1 MHCSSGLMRSWG
13 CTPQRRATMTRT
25 SSPGHCA
32 GKRASVTVGEGKIQ
46 LHRKIPKYV
55 RTTCLAWTPREGGS
69 VRGTTWWCPRLW
81 PSRIGQVCRQD
92 STMRW
97 WQHHEMV
104 HEVIAEQG
112 IWSATSYTDR
122 QVYCRANR
130 LRDKV
135 VGRSRR
141 I

>member
-1 MHCSSGLMRSWG
+1 MNYSKEKDHYWKGSSKLQPSLMNNNDGQSWG
-13 CTPQRRATMTRT
+13 AI
-25 SSPGHCA
+25 
-32 GKRASVTVGEGKIQ
+32 GEGKIQ